1 MSTDDR
7 AREDQIAAEWREQQ
21 DEALSA
27 WVEWNLDCLSALY
40 DPPWND
46 AAGPGDTGET
56 STEEEERGQSGAAA

>member
-40 DPPWND
+40 DPPWVD